1 MSDEIKSQESES
13 LSQDT
18 EQKAEE
24 PRSSDDRT
32 LSEQNLDALDALPS
46 SRRRSAII
54 LGIAGVLFAYC
65 IIIII
70 LMPPLSWKAEKKKQ
84 SNYRI
89 LTEISQVEAGAD
101 AQTSLRYAPVTE
113 KSAYT
118 LKLRQTAQ
126 YQENARTEV
135 LLDADVIFTRPQR
148 RETDDAIMV
157 VFENVDVKVLD
168 GTDAVELA
176 SIGGMLADIGIYS
189 RLGAREGLFTV
200 VAEADINPQ
209 VARVLYVFADVLRQ
223 VWIPLPEETVG
234 NKGGWHFKDT
244 DTTLPYYRDSQVGFE
259 SQGDAVTLNVTTE
272 LFSRADGA
280 QGNGKSRIEIS
291 HGRVKA
297 ADVDYRHTP
306 KQSGESASEVLFHAE
321 LRAK

>member
-101 AQTSLRYAPVTE
+101 AQTS
-113 KSAYT
+113 
-118 LKLRQTAQ
+118 
-126 YQENARTEV
+126 
-135 LLDADVIFTRPQR
+135 
-148 RETDDAIMV
+148 
-157 VFENVDVKVLD
+157 
-168 GTDAVELA
+168 
-176 SIGGMLADIGIYS
+176 
-189 RLGAREGLFTV
+189 
-200 VAEADINPQ
+200 
-209 VARVLYVFADVLRQ
+209 
-223 VWIPLPEETVG
+223 
-234 NKGGWHFKDT
+234 
-244 DTTLPYYRDSQVGFE
+244 
-259 SQGDAVTLNVTTE
+259 
-272 LFSRADGA
+272 
-280 QGNGKSRIEIS
+280 
-291 HGRVKA
+291 
-297 ADVDYRHTP
+297 
-306 KQSGESASEVLFHAE
+306 
-321 LRAK
+321 